1 MALHVEMG
9 PTVPLDVLHFPSTA
23 LKALLPS
30 SSLSSTKRY
39 ILVKKKKKTAICI
52 SLISLQTL
60 EKHVALINFFV
71 VSPNTTISFL
81 LKVLISKANVGI

>member
-39 ILVKKKKKTAICI
+39 ILVKKKKTAICI

>member
-9 PTVPLDVLHFPSTA
+9 PTVPLDVSHFPSTV

-30 SSLSSTKRY
+30 SSLSSTNRY
-39 ILVKKKKKTAICI
+39 ILIKKSAICI